1 MCKGFK
7 GIKMRLKQVVS
18 TAILSGII
26 VFTALFTSSGSA
38 IAIDLKA
45 IKDRGVLRHLG
56 VTYANFVRKT
66 PEGVDGL
73 DVEVM
78 KLFAAHL
85 GVDYKLVHTTWET
98 LFTDLT
104 GRKKDPKTQTFNKTQ
119 TEIIKGDI
127 IANGLTILPWR
138 QELVVFSESTFPTGI
153 WLIASAKST
162 LKPIKPSGDIVLDI
176 NNVKSLM
183 AGRTVLTMEAT
194 CLAADI
200 YNLNQTK
207 AQIKY
212 YTQTKIINDIAPAM
226 LNGMAEST
234 LLDIPDAMVA
244 LQKWPGDIKIIG
256 PVTETQT
263 MGVAVNKS
271 SPQLLNKFNQF
282 LNQIQR
288 DGTYRKLVEK
298 YYPSVFLYFENF
310 LKTDDM

>member
-1 MCKGFK
+1 MNKEFK
-7 GIKMRLKQVVS
+7 GIKMRLKQVIS
-18 TAILSGII
+18 NAILSGI
-26 VFTALFTSSGSA
+26 VFFTVFSINSGAAISS
-38 IAIDLKA
+38 DLKE
-45 IKDRGVLRHLG
+45 IKDRGELQHLG
-56 VTYANFVRKT
+56 VIYANFVRKT
-66 PEGVDGL
+66 AEGFDGL

-78 KLFAAHL
+78 QLFAADL
-85 GVDYKLVHTTWET
+85 GVEYKLVHTTWDT

-104 GRKKDPKTQTFNKTQ
+104 GRKKDLKTQTFNKKQ

-138 QELVVFSESTFPTGI
+138 QELVVFSEPTFPTGI

-162 LKPIKPSGDIVLDI
+162 LKPIKPSGDISLDTK
-176 NNVKSLM
+176 NVKSLM
-183 AGRTVLTMEAT
+183 AGRTVLTMDDT
-194 CLAADI
+194 CLASNL
-200 YNLNQTK
+200 YNLKQTR

-212 YTQTKIINDIAPAM
+212 YTQTKSINDLAQAM

-244 LQKWPGDIKIIG
+244 LQQWPGDIKIIG

-282 LNQIQR
+282 LYQIQK

-310 LKTDDM
+310 LKTEDM